1 MEMEDS
7 IDQVGR
13 KQVGRKAPE
22 ERYEDEAAQICLKTY
37 RHGKETLIAVCDS
50 EILGCEFREG
60 DLHIEVCSD
69 FYGEERASLSQVEEA
84 LRGATMAN
92 FVGRK
97 TIRYAI
103 SLGYVNE
110 ENVLSIDGV
119 LYAQM
124 VRM

>member
-7 IDQVGR
+7 DRQIGE
-13 KQVGRKAPE
+13 KAVDGSGE
-22 ERYEDEAAQICLKTY
+22 EEIAQICLKTY
-37 RHGKETLIAVCDS
+37 RHGTETLIAVCDS
-50 EILGCEFREG
+50 DIRGREFREG
-60 DLHIEVCSD
+60 NLHIEVCSD
-69 FYGEERASLSQVEEA
+69 FYGDEKASLSEVEDA

-92 FVGRK
+92 FVGCK
-97 TIRYAI
+97 VVKHAI
-103 SLGYVNE
+103 FLGWVDE

>member
-1 MEMEDS
+1 MEMAQNTS
-7 IDQVGR
+7 RIG
-13 KQVGRKAPE
+13 GKAVKESE
-22 ERYEDEAAQICLKTY
+22 EETAQICMKTY
-37 RHGKETLIAVCDS
+37 RQGKEILIAVCDS

-60 DLHIEVCSD
+60 NLHIEVRSD
-69 FYGEERASLSQVEEA
+69 FYGEEKASLSQVEEA

-92 FVGRK
+92 FVGCK
-97 TIRYAI
+97 AVKHAI
-103 SLGYVNE
+103 LLGYVDE